1 VVPADRPIGNPAGQG
16 GPASIAWGIL
26 GLMVE
31 NESSKPQDNTESSP
45 ATGKPERSFRDV
57 RHYVP
62 QDILDV
68 SFPVSVRGYDR
79 HAVDTYVKRVN
90 RVIAEVKVSASPPAA
105 VRHALDQAQEKVEAL
120 LQAAREAAEEMTTS
134 ARREADESSARAKA
148 EAADLMVNT
157 SAEADR
163 VKAETIELLASSR
176 AEAEAIVARAK
187 SDANEIVSEA
197 TTKAQDTQA
206 RVQAEA
212 DERRRQLHDELTRS
226 QEQAQTRMQQ
236 IHADTEAIGNRRSQ
250 FLNDIRAMA
259 NGLVEL
265 ADAAAARVQPADVA
279 EEATTEM
286 HSRSGDELSSVAEH
300 HPSQAPTSDLDQRD
314 TDARDNADETTS
326 SPAR

>member
-1 VVPADRPIGNPAGQG
+1 MA
-16 GPASIAWGIL
+16 
-26 GLMVE
+26 E
-31 NESSKPQDNTESSP
+31 NESSKPQDNPESSP
-45 ATGKPERSFRDV
+45 ATGRPEHSFRDV

-62 QDILDV
+62 RDILDV

-134 ARREADESSARAKA
+134 ARQEASESSARAKA

-163 VKAETIELLASSR
+163 VKTETVELLASSR
-176 AEAEAIVARAK
+176 AEAEAIVAKAK

-197 TTKAQDTQA
+197 TTKAQDTHA
-206 RVQAEA
+206 RAQAEA
-212 DERRRQLHDELTRS
+212 DERRRQLHDELTRL
-226 QEQAQTRMQQ
+226 QEQAQTRMEQ

-279 EEATTEM
+279 EEATTETR
-286 HSRSGDELSSVAEH
+286 SGSGDESVASSEAEH
-300 HPSQAPTSDLDQRD
+300 HPSQAPTSDLDRSD
-314 TDARDNADETTS
+314 ADARDNADETTS